1 VRARYAFT
9 AQRTLRCIGFGVRSR
24 TRGAEQGGRRLWQQS
39 GAVAEKQHIAAPT
52 LADVQH
58 TMQHSGRSA
67 LAVRGG
73 VGGSLSAAPCR
84 SAAGVP
90 GGPSAAGS
98 GSATRAAAPR
108 VHQLTAEM
116 HTLLSSAGTKARQS
130 AAAARVETPPQ
141 AGGDSSAADAESADS
156 SDAESDSAEE
166 QQAAPASARRRLEYG
181 RAEAPP
187 VDVAALMAQMAAMQV
202 ELQILRTTRNE
213 VLTATDE
220 AAKAAT
226 TVRSPAQGALP
237 LVDSGSEEEDSV
249 SQENGIAGARHSA
262 AVASHAIALAADAT
276 RPKHSVSSKTVEP
289 PQLDYHTAASNV
301 VLTEWLFALG
311 KRFRQLRLGDS
322 EDSFAERM
330 DEASLFWD
338 SNCQA
343 WWDGHAATAAA
354 AGNPLRSWQAFVDAL
369 KTNFAVTGEDE
380 RARKKMLRL
389 GMQGAESMDAYMQR
403 AALLYRL
410 TGGLLTSDMAAML
423 TVQGIDTRRFALT
436 LTMYRKQER
445 EQRRAKAAPHTFEA
459 MRSEITALAENEPA
473 TGGGAA
479 ASSSGGSGH
488 AVSSGHANRGG
499 KQGGGH
505 AVRIAALRKE
515 ADRLE
520 HADDSD
526 VDDHTQGGTDTV
538 SIAAAA
544 ARGSGGDTKGLTCY
558 RCHKEGHAA
567 AECKQPDTRKCFVCG
582 KSGHLKYAC
591 PDKRKEGQAA
601 AAAAK
606 SKNE

>member
-1 VRARYAFT
+1 VRNKEA
-9 AQRTLRCIGFGVRSR
+9 GGSGSR
-24 TRGAEQGGRRLWQQS
+24 AEQWRSSTQL
-39 GAVAEKQHIAAPT
+39 HT

-67 LAVRGG
+67 HAVRSGG
-73 VGGSLSAAPCR
+73 DARNLAPSR
-84 SAAGVP
+84 SAASVP
-90 GGPSAAGS
+90 GPPGAPGNSGGS
-98 GSATRAAAPR
+98 GTAAPKVR
-108 VHQLTAEM
+108 QLTAEM

-130 AAAARVETPPQ
+130 AAAARAETPPQ
-141 AGGDSSAADAESADS
+141 AGGDSSAADAESEDVADG
-156 SDAESDSAEE
+156 SDAESNAAEE
-166 QQAAPASARRRLEYG
+166 QQSVLASARRRLEYG
-181 RAEAPP
+181 RAE
-187 VDVAALMAQMAAMQV
+187 VDVAALVAQMATMQA
-202 ELQILRTTRNE
+202 ELQTLREARNAAR
-213 VLTATDE
+213 TATDK
-220 AAKAAT
+220 AAEAAT

-237 LVDSGSEEEDSV
+237 LADSGSEDGESGG
-249 SQENGIAGARHSA
+249 QEHGDAGAQHSA
-262 AVASHAIALAADAT
+262 AGATRAITMAADAT
-276 RPKHSVSSKTVEP
+276 RPKYSVSSKTVEP
-289 PQLDYHTAASNV
+289 PQLDYHTAASSA

-311 KRFRQLRLGDS
+311 KRFRQLRLEDS
-322 EDSFAERM
+322 EDAFAERM

-343 WWDGHAATAAA
+343 WWDGHAATAAV
-354 AGNPLRSWQAFVDAL
+354 AGKPLRSWQAFVDAL

-380 RARKKMLRL
+380 RARKRMLKL
-389 GMQGAESMDAYMQR
+389 CMQGGESMDAYMQR
-403 AALLYRL
+403 VALLYRL

-423 TVQGIDTRRFALT
+423 TVQGIDTRRFSLT

-459 MRSEITALAENEPA
+459 MRAEITALAENEPA
-473 TGGGAA
+473 TGGSAA
-479 ASSSGGSGH
+479 GSSSNGGSGQ
-488 AVSSGHANRGG
+488 AGSSSHVNRGG
-499 KQGGGH
+499 KHGGRH
-505 AVRIAALRKE
+505 TVRVAALRKE

-520 HADDSD
+520 HADDDSD
-526 VDDHTQGGTDTV
+526 GEDNAEGGTDSV

-544 ARGSGGDTKGLTCY
+544 ARGSTGDAKELTCY

-567 AECKQPDTRKCFVCG
+567 AECKKPDTRKCFVCG